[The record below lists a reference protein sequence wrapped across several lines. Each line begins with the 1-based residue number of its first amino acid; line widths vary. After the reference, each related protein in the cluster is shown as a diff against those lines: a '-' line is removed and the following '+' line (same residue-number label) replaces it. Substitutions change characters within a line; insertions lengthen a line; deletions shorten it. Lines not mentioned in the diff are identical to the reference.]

1 MTADQPRHPA
11 RRLAAAVPR
20 IRIAWFSMEIGLQPE
35 IHTYAGGLGILAG
48 DGARA
53 AADLE
58 IPVVFVSLVS
68 REGYLRQQID
78 AAGHQVELPDPWDPA
93 QWTEPLGAKV
103 VVTLEGREVWV
114 RPWLHHVAGR
124 LGFEVP
130 VILLDT
136 DLPENDPRDRT
147 LTHRLY
153 AGDHAWRLKQEAVLG
168 IGGLRIL
175 RALGF
180 SLDTFHMNEGH
191 AALLGLELLR
201 HRPDDV
207 AAVRDQ
213 CIFTTHTPVEAG
225 HDRFP
230 WEVVDR
236 VLGDEVAPARL
247 RAHCCEG
254 SLNMTRLALELAGFV
269 NGVAK
274 RHAVTSGRMFPGVRV
289 RAITNGV
296 HGPTW
301 AAPSIAALY
310 DRHLPDWRHE
320 PEILVRAD
328 YLPDGEMWAAHA
340 EARGALLAEV
350 EARTGRRLPP
360 GLALV
365 GFARR
370 MTGYK
375 RPGLLFEDPDR
386 LLAIHARTPMA
397 VLVAGKAHP
406 ADSSG
411 KAAIHAIHLLAERLR
426 GKLELVFLEDYGM
439 ALARLMTGGCDVWL
453 NTPLPPME
461 ASGTSGM
468 KAALN
473 GVLNLS
479 VADGWWVE
487 GCVEGET
494 GWAIGRSGDSGEG
507 GDGEAVS
514 RPGDAAA
521 LYEKLSGTVLPLF
534 HNDRRRW
541 IGMMKEGVSKLASTF
556 NAHRMMR
563 RYAAEAYLR

>member
-1 MTADQPRHPA
+1 MSNDQPGSPVL
-11 RRLAAAVPR
+11 RLAAAIPR
-20 IRIAWFSMEIGLQPE
+20 IRIAYFSMEIGLRPE
-35 IHTYAGGLGILAG
+35 MATYSGGLGMLAG
-48 DGARA
+48 DSARA

-58 IPVVFVSLVS
+58 IPMVFVSLVS
-68 REGYLRQQID
+68 REGYLRQEID
-78 AAGHQVELPDPWDPA
+78 AAGRQVELPDPWDPA
-93 QWTEPLGAKV
+93 QWTEPLGAKIV
-103 VVTLEGREVWV
+103 VELEGREVWV
-114 RPWLHHVAGR
+114 RPWLYHVAGR
-124 LGFEVP
+124 LGFELP

-147 LTHRLY
+147 ITHRLY
-153 AGDHAWRLKQEAVLG
+153 AGENAWRLRQEAVLG
-168 IGGLRIL
+168 IGGVRIL

-180 SLDTFHMNEGH
+180 DLDTFHMNEGH
-191 AALLGLELLR
+191 AALLALELLR
-201 HRPDDV
+201 HRPGDV
-207 AAVRDQ
+207 AAVREQ

-230 WEVVDR
+230 WDLVER
-236 VLGDEVAPARL
+236 VLGSEVAVAEL
-247 RAHCCEG
+247 EKHCGGG
-254 SLNMTRLALELAGFV
+254 SLNMTRLALELSGFV

-274 RHAVTSGRMFPGVRV
+274 RHALTSARMFPGVRV

-328 YLPDGEMWAAHA
+328 YLPDDEMWAAHE
-340 EARGALLAEV
+340 EARRALLAGV
-350 EARTGRRLPP
+350 EGRTGRRLPP
-360 GLALV
+360 DVALL

-386 LLAIHARTPMA
+386 LLAIHGRTPMA

-406 ADSSG
+406 ADVGG
-411 KAAIHAIHLLAERLR
+411 KAAIHAIHQMSERLR
-426 GKLELVFLEDYGM
+426 GQLEVVFLEDYGM
-439 ALARLMTGGCDVWL
+439 ALGKLMTGGCDVWL

-479 VADGWWVE
+479 VLDGWWLE

-494 GWAIGRSGDSGEG
+494 GWAIGDGAG
-507 GDGEAVS
+507 GALHGQ
-514 RPGDAAA
+514 DAAA
-521 LYEKLSGTVLPLF
+521 LHATLGDTVLPLY
-534 HNDRRRW
+534 HGDRKRW
-541 IGMMKEGVSKLASTF
+541 IGMMKEAVSKLGSTF

-563 RYAAEAYLR
+563 RYATEAYLR